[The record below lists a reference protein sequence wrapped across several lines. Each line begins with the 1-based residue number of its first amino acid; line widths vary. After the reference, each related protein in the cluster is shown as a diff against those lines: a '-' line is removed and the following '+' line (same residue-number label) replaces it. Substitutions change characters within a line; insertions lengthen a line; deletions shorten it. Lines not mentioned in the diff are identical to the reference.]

1 MIGFSIADAERRVP
15 ATWPPTDQ
23 DIERRLPLTGNSK
36 RLAAACTTRVE
47 VFRHINSRTNVA

>member
-1 MIGFSIADAERRVP
+1 MIEFSIADAERHVP
-15 ATWPPTDQ
+15 DSWPATDQ
-23 DIERRLPLTGNSK
+23 DIERRLPLTSNSK

>member
-1 MIGFSIADAERRVP
+1 
-15 ATWPPTDQ
+15 
-23 DIERRLPLTGNSK
+23 LPLTGNSK